1 MAKESGRKLMYVPY
15 WFLYILVAL
24 LWMLKVAQAPPSILN
39 YHRVCESLP
48 SFLFFRAHKS
58 SSIRGW

>member
-1 MAKESGRKLMYVPY
+1 MYVPY